1 MDMLRDID
9 IAHSVKP
16 KTIGSL
22 AADLGIDPDDL
33 IPFGHYRGKV
43 HFRAISRSRRP
54 EGKLILVSAITPT
67 AAGEGKT
74 TTSIGLAQGLARIG
88 VSVAAALREPSMGP
102 LFGMKGGATGGG
114 RAQVIPVDE
123 INMMFN
129 GEFPAVQAAHN
140 LLAAALDNAVHHREL
155 PDIDP
160 RRIIFPRVVDMNDRS
175 LRRVI
180 IGLGGATMGVPR
192 ESHYDITAASEVMAI
207 LALANDYDDLR
218 RRLSRILVGLT
229 HDEKPIT
236 AESLGVAG
244 AMTAILKEA
253 IHPNLVQTLEGV
265 PVFVHC
271 GPFANIAHG
280 SNSVLATRMALS
292 HADYCVTEA
301 GFGFDLGAEKFFDI
315 TCRAGGFAPEV
326 TVLVAT
332 CRALKMHGGVGKK
345 MLSTPDPAAVERGLP
360 NMEKHIENI
369 RRFDVPV
376 VVAINRFAADTVG
389 EIEVVRKRCADLG
402 VRCAVSDAHARGGD
416 GAVELARAVVDETCH
431 GCQVPLRPL
440 YEPDWTPERK
450 IEMIAREIY
459 GAAHVDYAADGVRDL
474 KTVYKLGYEKLSVC
488 MAKTP
493 KSLSDNPDL
502 LGRPK
507 DFIITVRAIEVAA
520 GAGFIV
526 PLTGDVMRMPGLPR
540 KPAYLSIDVDENGEI
555 VGQGGDARVA
565 RRSAGTSRLS
575 RCGGRGA
582 GGGRIDAD
590 LAGVLHEREI
600 DRAERLVAGL
610 AGDGG
615 LHGGRVKR
623 VDRDVDARLLDA
635 RELIGKRDRLLRV
648 GRGGREH
655 VHEVRATGNGGRRDR
670 GRKGR
675 RVARVER
682 LVEIRDEPAD

>member
-1 MDMLRDID
+1 MQRDID

-16 KTIGSL
+16 KPIGRI
-22 AADLGIDPDDL
+22 AADLDLEPDDL
-33 IPFGHYRGKV
+33 IPFGYYRGKV
-43 HFRAISRSRRP
+43 HYRAIARSKRP

-67 AAGEGKT
+67 PAGEGKT
-74 TTSIGLAQGLARIG
+74 TMSIGLAQGLAKVG
-88 VSVAAALREPSMGP
+88 AKVTAALREPSMGP

-114 RAQVIPVDE
+114 RSQIIPMEE
-123 INMMFN
+123 INLMFN
-129 GEFPAVQAAHN
+129 GDFPAVQAAHN
-140 LLAAALDNAVHHREL
+140 LLAAALDNAAHHREI
-155 PDIDP
+155 PDLDP

-229 HDEKPIT
+229 YGEEPIT
-236 AESLGVAG
+236 AESLKVAG

-280 SNSVLATRMALS
+280 SNSVLATRMALA

-315 TCRAGGFAPEV
+315 TCRAGGYAPEV

-345 MLSTPDPAAVERGLP
+345 QLNEPDPGAVERGLP

-369 RRFDVPV
+369 RKFNVPV
-376 VVAINRFAADTVG
+376 VIAINRFASDSDE
-389 EIEVVRKRCADLG
+389 EIAVVKKRCAELG
-402 VRCAVSDAHARGGD
+402 VRCALADVHARGGE
-416 GAVELARAVVDETCH
+416 GGVELAELVLDATCKN
-431 GCQVPLRPL
+431 CQVPLKPL
-440 YEPDWTPERK
+440 YEPEWTPERK
-450 IEMIAREIY
+450 IETIAREIY
-459 GAAHVDYAADGVRDL
+459 GAAHVDYTADGKRDL
-474 KTVYKLGYEKLSVC
+474 KTVYKLGYDKTFVC

-507 DFIITVRAIEVAA
+507 DFVITVRAIEIAA

-526 PLTGDVMRMPGLPR
+526 PLTGDVMRMPGLPK
-540 KPAYLSIDVDENGEI
+540 KPAYIGM
-555 VGQGGDARVA
+555 
-565 RRSAGTSRLS
+565 
-575 RCGGRGA
+575 
-582 GGGRIDAD
+582 
-590 LAGVLHEREI
+590 
-600 DRAERLVAGL
+600 
-610 AGDGG
+610 
-615 LHGGRVKR
+615 
-623 VDRDVDARLLDA
+623 DVDANG
-635 RELIGKRDRLLRV
+635 EVV
-648 GRGGREH
+648 GL
-655 VHEVRATGNGGRRDR
+655 T
-670 GRKGR
+670 
-675 RVARVER
+675 
-682 LVEIRDEPAD
+682 

>member
-1 MDMLRDID
+1 MSIQRDID

-16 KTIGSL
+16 KPIGRI
-22 AADLGIDPDDL
+22 AADLGIEPDDL
-33 IPFGHYRGKV
+33 IPFGYYRGKV
-43 HFRAISRSRRP
+43 HFRAIARSKRP

-67 AAGEGKT
+67 PAGEGKT
-74 TTSIGLAQGLARIG
+74 TMTIGLAQGLAKVG
-88 VSVAAALREPSMGP
+88 ANVTAALREPSMGP

-114 RAQVIPVDE
+114 RSQIIPMED
-123 INMMFN
+123 INLMFN
-129 GEFPAVQAAHN
+129 GDFPAVQAAHN
-140 LLAAALDNAVHHREL
+140 LLAAALDNAAHHREL
-155 PDIDP
+155 PDLDP

-207 LALANDYDDLR
+207 LALSNDYDDLR

-229 HDEKPIT
+229 YGEEPIT
-236 AESLGVAG
+236 AESLHVAG

-280 SNSVLATRMALS
+280 SNSVLATRMALA

-315 TCRAGGFAPEV
+315 TCRAGGYAPEM

-345 MLSTPDPAAVERGLP
+345 QLGEPDPAAVERGLP

-369 RRFDVPV
+369 KKFNVPV
-376 VVAINRFAADTVG
+376 VIAINRFASDTDE
-389 EIEVVRKRCADLG
+389 EIAVVKKRCDELG
-402 VRCAVSDAHARGGD
+402 VSCALADVHARGGE
-416 GAVELARAVVDETCH
+416 GGVELAKMVLDATCK
-431 GCQVPLRPL
+431 GCQLPLKPL
-440 YEPDWTPERK
+440 YEPEWTPERK
-450 IEMIAREIY
+450 IETIAREIY
-459 GAAHVDYAADGVRDL
+459 GAVHVDYTADGKRDL
-474 KTVYKLGYEKLSVC
+474 KTVYKLGYDKTFVC

-507 DFIITVRAIEVAA
+507 DFVITVRGIEIAA

-526 PLTGDVMRMPGLPR
+526 PLTGDVMRMPGLPK
-540 KPAYLSIDVDENGEI
+540 KPAYVNMDIDANGEV
-555 VGQGGDARVA
+555 VG
-565 RRSAGTSRLS
+565 LS
-575 RCGGRGA
+575 
-582 GGGRIDAD
+582 
-590 LAGVLHEREI
+590 
-600 DRAERLVAGL
+600 
-610 AGDGG
+610 
-615 LHGGRVKR
+615 
-623 VDRDVDARLLDA
+623 
-635 RELIGKRDRLLRV
+635 
-648 GRGGREH
+648 
-655 VHEVRATGNGGRRDR
+655 
-670 GRKGR
+670 
-675 RVARVER
+675 
-682 LVEIRDEPAD
+682 